1 MDVTCYI
8 RVFDLD
14 KYREIQPI
22 VGSIY
27 NKSADPDLVASL
39 IRESIDKIETDEFK
53 KYHEEWIQESYSDSL
68 ESALK
73 LVQSGRLSEW
83 YIYDGSTEELDD
95 DNLERYE
102 EDDGVNLLLK
112 QKILSIESFTE
123 EYHHSQILSI
133 ESFDEGYYPLTE
145 QDLNNL
151 PEDDAGADKETIEII
166 MRLLCY
172 PDYQDSINELNS
184 VSENI
189 AEYSNINGIWYDFN
203 KVIHNLVNDGS
214 SEYPT
219 KYLFIADGRSIS
231 ILEPELLP
239 YITKMVFEDLAN
251 LSKTDWILYRVETH
265 WYNDEVSEFEK
276 AEAEKYAIFDRQVQ
290 DGIIILSD
298 PETYY
303 GMRAFAALLAESR
316 KHEVFNRR
324 YNMFPK
330 TSPPE
335 NLDDGDVAIAT
346 PEIQD
351 ELITFYQRL
360 ANILELVNSRSGYT
374 ISNESHSF

>member
-8 RVFDLD
+8 RVFDLER
-14 KYREIQPI
+14 YREIQPI
-22 VGSIY
+22 VESIY
-27 NKSADPDLVASL
+27 GKSADPDLVTAL

-53 KYHEEWIQESYSDSL
+53 KYHEEWIQESYSDNL
-68 ESALK
+68 QSALK

-83 YIYDGSTEELDD
+83 HIYDGSTEELDD

-112 QKILSIESFTE
+112 QQILSLESFTE
-123 EYHHSQILSI
+123 EYHSQLILSL
-133 ESFDEGYYPLTE
+133 ESFDEECHPLTE

-151 PEDDAGADKETIEII
+151 PEDDAGGNKETIEII

-172 PDYQDSINELNS
+172 PNYQDSISELNS

-203 KVIHNLVNDGS
+203 QVIHNLVNNGS

-231 ILEPELLP
+231 ILEPNLLP
-239 YITKMVFEDLAN
+239 DITKMVIEDLAN
-251 LSKTDWILYRVETH
+251 LSQPDWILYSVETH
-265 WYNDEVSEFEK
+265 WYNDEISEFEK
-276 AEAEKYAIFDRQVQ
+276 AEEEKYAIIDRQVQ
-290 DGIIILSD
+290 DGTLILD
-298 PETYY
+298 EFYY
-303 GMRAFAALLAESR
+303 GMRSFARLLAESR
-316 KHEVFNRR
+316 RHEVFNRR

-335 NLDDGDVAIAT
+335 NLDDGDVAVAI

-351 ELITFYQRL
+351 ELIAFYQRL
-360 ANILELVNSRSGYT
+360 ANILELVNSQSRYT
-374 ISNESHSF
+374 ISNETWVC

>member
-1 MDVTCYI
+1 MDVTCYV

-14 KYREIQPI
+14 KYRQIQPI
-22 VGSIY
+22 VESIY
-27 NKSADPDLVASL
+27 SNSADPDMITAL
-39 IRESIDKIETDEFK
+39 IRESIDKIETDDFK
-53 KYHEEWIQESYSDSL
+53 KYHDEWTQETYSDNL
-68 ESALK
+68 QSALK
-73 LVQSGRLSEW
+73 LVQLGRLSEW

-123 EYHHSQILSI
+123 EYHSQILSI
-133 ESFDEGYYPLTE
+133 ESFDERYYPLTE
-145 QDLNNL
+145 QELNNL
-151 PEDDAGADKETIEII
+151 PEDDAGADRETIEII
-166 MRLLCY
+166 IRLLCY

-203 KVIHNLVNDGS
+203 QIIHNLVNNGS

-239 YITKMVFEDLAN
+239 DITKMVLEDLAN
-251 LSKTDWILYRVETH
+251 LSQPDWILYCVETH
-265 WYNDEVSEFEK
+265 WYDDEVSEYQK
-276 AEAEKYAIFDRQVQ
+276 AEQERYAIFDREVQ
-290 DGIIILSD
+290 DGIIILAD

-303 GMRAFAALLAESR
+303 EMRGFGILLAESR
-316 KHEVFNRR
+316 RHKVSNRR
-324 YNMFPK
+324 YNMFAK
-330 TSPPE
+330 TSPPD
-335 NLDDGDVAIAT
+335 NLDDGDVAIAI

-360 ANILELVNSRSGYT
+360 ANILELVNSPSGYT
-374 ISNESHSF
+374 ISNETWIG

>member
-1 MDVTCYI
+1 VT
-8 RVFDLD
+8 
-14 KYREIQPI
+14 
-22 VGSIY
+22 
-27 NKSADPDLVASL
+27 AL

-53 KYHEEWIQESYSDSL
+53 KYHGEWIQETYSDSL
-68 ESALK
+68 QSALN

-112 QKILSIESFTE
+112 QQILSLESFTE
-123 EYHHSQILSI
+123 EYHSQIILSL
-133 ESFDEGYYPLTE
+133 ESFDEECHPLTE

-151 PEDDAGADKETIEII
+151 PEDDTGANKETIEII
-166 MRLLCY
+166 IRLLCY
-172 PDYQDSINELNS
+172 LNYQDSISELNS

-203 KVIHNLVNDGS
+203 QVIHNLVNNGS

-219 KYLFIADGRSIS
+219 KYLFILDGRSIS
-231 ILEPELLP
+231 MLEPELLP
-239 YITKMVFEDLAN
+239 DITKMVLEDLAN
-251 LSKTDWILYRVETH
+251 LSQPDWILYCVETH
-265 WYNDEVSEFEK
+265 WYNDEISESEQAEK
-276 AEAEKYAIFDRQVQ
+276 EKYAMFDRQVQ
-290 DGIIILSD
+290 DGTIILTDS
-298 PETYY
+298 ETYY

-316 KHEVFNRR
+316 RHEVFNRR

-335 NLDDGDVAIAT
+335 NLDDGDVAIAI